1 MRGRTGVIPM
11 LLCTLLC
18 SMPAQAATYNKS
30 VQYCT
35 PIFYYNGVQKY
46 LDNAVI
52 MIDGRTYVQARSFAN
67 ALGMNV
73 SWDSGSNILTVD
85 GTSTSNLSSQMAL
98 QAKDY
103 EIASLKKELEELKGS
118 TSTTTTSSGNTT
130 RDKYDQTDG
139 TDILG
144 TELTATEKAL
154 EKEYEDY
161 FDDIDFDFSVSLSS
175 SRLRIKITYD
185 SSSENREFG
194 KLSNKEIKEFVEE
207 VCETARDRHDDI
219 AIEGTIKYTG
229 NNSTKYY
236 FDYSKKDKLTCST
249 DNDYDSEDVTESDVL
264 RTLSGLTSITIDD
277 YSGSV
282 TINNK
287 TADVNESKE
296 RIKLNVY
303 LDLTDDM
310 KTALNSNTGYDK
322 DSDLKGY
329 LKDFA
334 KRIYRET
341 DYEDIQVYVYSGT
354 SQIGYYYYDDDE
366 LYISGV

>member
-1 MRGRTGVIPM
+1 MRGKTGVIPM
-11 LLCTLLC
+11 LICTLLC
-18 SMPAQAATYNKS
+18 SMPVQAATYNKS
-30 VQYCT
+30 VQYYT
-35 PIFYYNGVQKY
+35 PIFYYNGVQKS
-46 LDNAVI
+46 LDNSVI

-67 ALGMNV
+67 ALGMDV
-73 SWDSGSNILTVD
+73 SWNSGSNTLTVN
-85 GTSTSNLSSQMAL
+85 GANTSNLSSQMAL

-118 TSTTTTSSGNTT
+118 TSTTTSSNSTS
-130 RDKYDQTDG
+130 RDTYDQTEG

-161 FDDIDFDFSVSLSS
+161 FDDIDFDFTVRLSS
-175 SRLRIKITYD
+175 SRLKVTITYD

-194 KLSNKEIKEFVEE
+194 RLSNKEIKEFVEE
-207 VCETARDRHDDI
+207 VCETARDRHDNI

-236 FDYSKKDKLTCST
+236 FDYSKKDNLTCST

-277 YSGSV
+277 YSGNV
-282 TINNK
+282 TISNK
-287 TADVNESKE
+287 TADVNESRE

-310 KTALNSNTGYDK
+310 KTALNSNTGYNK